1 MMDVTMSA
9 PGSPNALEAVNS
21 APCVPRRLLL
31 PTSIF
36 WERTECKA
44 ELYTGS
50 TFVLNPRRSSSFCL
64 RGASLAGNSAACA
77 LGATRR
83 SPLPLSVAYFP
94 GALVTRMST

>member
-1 MMDVTMSA
+1 MPVWLVRPLGLDTVRKQASA
-9 PGSPNALEAVNS
+9 IEVET
-21 APCVPRRLLL
+21 
-31 PTSIF
+31 TSIF
-36 WERTECKA
+36 WQRTECKA

-64 RGASLAGNSAACA
+64 RGVSLAGNSAACA